1 MADAPDT
8 KAEQMNLEDAYKA
21 LMHYVEKYPVLFPIM
36 HSTLFVQILRS
47 LKNTKDIIMLQSVF
61 PFIETH
67 DLEEILAMLVGIGLV
82 EKFKATNK
90 DFYCLTDVGKKFL
103 ELYDNARM
111 ALLRGGLKEMKV

>member
-1 MADAPDT
+1 MAENNS
-8 KAEQMNLEDAYKA
+8 EQDKLEDAYKE
-21 LMHYVEKYPVLFPIM
+21 LMHYVEKYPVLFPIL

-47 LKNTKDIIMLQSVF
+47 LKNTKDLIMLQTVF

-67 DLEEILAMLVGIGLV
+67 DLEEILTMLINTGLV
-82 EKFKATNK
+82 AKFKATNK
-90 DFYCLTDVGKKFL
+90 DFYYLTDVGKKFI